1 MVRWTKRLPAL
12 LLALMLCAALFPSAA
27 LAEDEEEAG
36 GAITLVEGSESAEG
50 ADAAEE
56 GAAADSVGV
65 ISQIEATTYVINGKS
80 IRYSDFTS
88 SPSECWAYAQK
99 VYRYIWGMEFS
110 SDFSSTDNLL
120 HNLSDSELT
129 LTAEHL
135 KAYVS
140 AAELG
145 SCLRICNA
153 EYLHGSDGWGHTQ
166 IIVQKDANGFTVIQG
181 GLSNYPYCNEAY
193 YTWSGYVSTSW
204 LGGKYSYIKYIKWP
218 GSHTYSPG
226 GSNPFKDVEKGKYY
240 YDAVLWAYNHDPQIT
255 GGTGATTFSP
265 NATCTREQI
274 VTFLWKACG
283 AKEPQTTANTFSD
296 VKADMY
302 YYKAVLWAMK
312 KGITGGIDATHFG
325 VGRPCTREQAM
336 TFLWKAAGAPEP
348 TTADNPFTDVV
359 EGKWYCKA
367 ILWAVENG
375 ITSGVSKTEF
385 GVGQTCTR
393 AQIVTFLYKAKD
405 YIEP

>member
-145 SCLRICNA
+145 SCLDRK
-153 EYLHGSDGWGHTQ
+153 S
-166 IIVQKDANGFTVIQG
+166 
-181 GLSNYPYCNEAY
+181 
-193 YTWSGYVSTSW
+193 
-204 LGGKYSYIKYIKWP
+204 
-218 GSHTYSPG
+218 
-226 GSNPFKDVEKGKYY
+226 
-240 YDAVLWAYNHDPQIT
+240 
-255 GGTGATTFSP
+255 
-265 NATCTREQI
+265 
-274 VTFLWKACG
+274 
-283 AKEPQTTANTFSD
+283 
-296 VKADMY
+296 
-302 YYKAVLWAMK
+302 
-312 KGITGGIDATHFG
+312 
-325 VGRPCTREQAM
+325 
-336 TFLWKAAGAPEP
+336 
-348 TTADNPFTDVV
+348 VV
-359 EGKWYCKA
+359 
-367 ILWAVENG
+367 
-375 ITSGVSKTEF
+375 
-385 GVGQTCTR
+385 
-393 AQIVTFLYKAKD
+393 
-405 YIEP
+405 